1 MRVEASLVMLLVRG
15 ENKWKEKKKRQT
27 RRDHCLYCGLPFRL
41 LGNKRVIMSY
51 EVSLIVVGV
60 QKTGGFA
67 VWKIGLV

>member
-15 ENKWKEKKKRQT
+15 ENKWKEKKRQT
-27 RRDHCLYCGLPFRL
+27 RRDHCLYCGLLFRL
-41 LGNKRVIMSY
+41 LGNKGVIMSY

-60 QKTGGFA
+60 QKMGGFA